1 MGEVKI
7 TLTTLF
13 ELLKREKD
21 REDLQKLDEIF
32 FDDVIKYVSSKKAL
46 LNEDSDTFSSEIEK
60 VRLQIQNILKIVKDL
75 YDRRERKILN
85 IAMNQ
90 SRTGSEIMDTS
101 SFLENEK
108 VFFDE
113 VLNILSKYRGEILL
127 PIYSSKAS
135 IKEPVEKTEEMKE
148 NLEVEETENKEQE
161 ESIEKEKI
169 NYEIEVS
176 FIDNIPKFLGE
187 DMTVLGPFGKGDIAL
202 LPKTVAELLISTG
215 KAEKT

>member
-21 REDLQKLDEIF
+21 REDLQKLDETF
-32 FDDVIKYVSSKKAL
+32 FNDVIDYLATKKAL
-46 LNEDSDTFSSEIEK
+46 LVEDSDTFSSETEK

-90 SRTGSEIMDTS
+90 SRTGSEVMDTS
-101 SFLENEK
+101 SFLEKEK
-108 VFFDE
+108 VFFENISD
-113 VLNILSKYRGEILL
+113 ILSKYRGEILL
-127 PIYSSKAS
+127 PVYSSKAS
-135 IKEPVEKTEEMKE
+135 KKEPVKPIEHQDPEIETTPEEQELKEPMKE
-148 NLEVEETENKEQE
+148 VPENSEVEVT
-161 ESIEKEKI
+161 
-169 NYEIEVS
+169 
-176 FIDNIPKFLGE
+176 FTDDIPKFLGE
-187 DMTVLGPFGKGDIAL
+187 DMTVLGPFGKGDIAS
-202 LPKTVAELLISTG
+202 LPKTVAELLINTG